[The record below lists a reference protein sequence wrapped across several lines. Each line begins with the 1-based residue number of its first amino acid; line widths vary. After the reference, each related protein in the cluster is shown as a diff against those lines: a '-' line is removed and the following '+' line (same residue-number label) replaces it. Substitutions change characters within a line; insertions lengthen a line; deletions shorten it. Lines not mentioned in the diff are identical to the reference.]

1 MLNKLRSVV
10 KYIFRPIDLGI
21 KFEVILKIFIVVLFT
36 GILIGVSVY
45 KTIEN
50 TLVAKEKDQTAG
62 FINSLKKTN
71 GLSEDTL
78 KKINLPEGDSLW
90 VFTTDSHALYGI
102 GTRPEKLTEKPE
114 MVVVSAGRFFSTFYR
129 VTMTTVS
136 SRMPGKVIYYSHNVS
151 GVNKELN
158 QIKKNI
164 LYVLLVN
171 AVILIFLLN
180 FMLKTAVTHPLSRVI
195 KNIQDIENGNRKT
208 LSGQTTREFKYLT
221 NSFNRLLQL
230 TYIQNENLEK
240 KVIELENLNALLL
253 EYRHE
258 MEKFEK
264 LVAVGELSAGIAH
277 EIGNPLNNITGYI
290 NLLKEKLYGAGDP
303 ELIDFV
309 KRINSDIK
317 RINRIIRGI
326 LDYSRKD
333 EALNLQKTTIKDII
347 NSSLE
352 LIELKLK
359 NKNIKI
365 KVKLETTPLWVK
377 IDKRKFKQVMLN
389 LLLNAIDGI
398 HGAGEIV
405 ITAALANANASSEK
419 TENFIELSIADNG
432 AGINEVLRGRVFDP
446 FFTTKDPG
454 HGTGLGLPVSLRFIR
469 EMKGTL
475 TLDSEEG
482 KGTIVTITLP
492 LSD

>member
-1 MLNKLRSVV
+1 LLNKLRSVV

-208 LSGQTTREFKYLT
+208 LSGQTTRE
-221 NSFNRLLQL
+221 
-230 TYIQNENLEK
+230 
-240 KVIELENLNALLL
+240 
-253 EYRHE
+253 
-258 MEKFEK
+258 
-264 LVAVGELSAGIAH
+264 
-277 EIGNPLNNITGYI
+277 
-290 NLLKEKLYGAGDP
+290 
-303 ELIDFV
+303 
-309 KRINSDIK
+309 
-317 RINRIIRGI
+317 
-326 LDYSRKD
+326 
-333 EALNLQKTTIKDII
+333 
-347 NSSLE
+347 
-352 LIELKLK
+352 
-359 NKNIKI
+359 
-365 KVKLETTPLWVK
+365 
-377 IDKRKFKQVMLN
+377 
-389 LLLNAIDGI
+389 
-398 HGAGEIV
+398 
-405 ITAALANANASSEK
+405 
-419 TENFIELSIADNG
+419 
-432 AGINEVLRGRVFDP
+432 
-446 FFTTKDPG
+446 
-454 HGTGLGLPVSLRFIR
+454 
-469 EMKGTL
+469 
-475 TLDSEEG
+475 
-482 KGTIVTITLP
+482 
-492 LSD
+492 